1 MKYCVILLSILSGF
15 LGLICNPETM
25 MASDTVK
32 IQDFDNL
39 GKVETVLPPEPEP
52 EPEVVAEAETYTISA
67 PSAGATY
74 EEVVADGISIGGRV
88 IPIYDVD
95 STEYDAGNSVY
106 RFRKLLYGHNSR
118 AVFGRLSELGVGST
132 FTITE
137 GGVTHTYVVANVDM
151 YEANYNGE
159 FAKLQKNGS
168 GNYMGGI
175 ANRAQ
180 GHTLA
185 LMTCAGEDLGG
196 GRATHRLV
204 VFADE
209 I

>member
-1 MKYCVILLSILSGF
+1 MKYCVILFTILSSF
-15 LGLICNPETM
+15 LGLFCNPETM
-25 MASDTVK
+25 MASDTVS
-32 IQDFDNL
+32 IQGFDNL
-39 GKVETVLPPEPEP
+39 GMVETVLPPEPEP
-52 EPEVVAEAETYTISA
+52 EPVVYAEPTTYAIAA

-74 EEVVADGISIGGRV
+74 EKVVRDGISIGGRV
-88 IPIYDVD
+88 IPVYDVD

-118 AVFGRLSELGVGST
+118 SVFGPLSELGVGST

-168 GNYMGGI
+168 GSYMAGI

-185 LMTCAGEDLGG
+185 LMTCVGEDLGG